1 MKFAVFVCLVT
12 STFVHP
18 SFAQTHQHGGAPSAP
33 ATLRPGLGSY
43 HFEIT
48 TTNPD
53 AQKFFDQGL
62 TLVYGFNHG
71 GAIRMFS
78 RAAELDPAAPMPL
91 WGVALALGPHI
102 NNPDIDPES
111 EKRAAETIA
120 KAKTLAQTAGT
131 PRERALID
139 ALVVRYSSAPSP
151 DLRQLDRA
159 YKDAMAGLAKRW
171 PEDADVQ
178 TLYAESMMDLRP
190 WTLWAIDGTPS
201 DLTPEI
207 VSTLEGVLRR
217 TPDHPGANHYY
228 IHAVEASP
236 HPEKAVPAARR
247 LETLVPEAGHLV
259 HMPAHIYM
267 RTGDFDSAVK
277 SNAQAAAIDERFIQ
291 QTGSKVG
298 LYPLMYYNHNVHFE
312 SAAAVMAGRYMD
324 AKRAADKLV
333 SNVSPFIAEMPMLE
347 AFLSQPTFVLLRF
360 DRWTDVLAS
369 PAPPTG
375 QRVSTALYHYARAL
389 AYAATKDA
397 ASAGR
402 EQQAFREAV
411 AGIPRDMPLG
421 VLNNAGAIFDI
432 ASAVVDARVAA
443 ANGDRGSAIAHWKR
457 AVEGQDRLA
466 YDEPPSWYYPVRESL
481 GAALLQDGQAAEAE
495 RVFRKDLEL
504 NPGNGRS
511 LFGLW
516 RSLETQ
522 NKSADAAAVRQQFD
536 AAWKSADVKLT
547 IDDL

>member
-1 MKFAVFVCLVT
+1 MFRGGHMKVAVLVCLVT

-18 SFAQTHQHGGAPSAP
+18 SFAQTHQHGAAPSAP

-102 NNPDIDPES
+102 NNPDIDPEA

-120 KAKTLAQTAGT
+120 RAKALAEKAGT

-159 YKDAMAGLAKRW
+159 YKDAMAGLARRL
-171 PEDADVQ
+171 PEDPDVQ

-236 HPEKAVPAARR
+236 HPEKAVPAA
-247 LETLVPEAGHLV
+247 
-259 HMPAHIYM
+259 
-267 RTGDFDSAVK
+267 
-277 SNAQAAAIDERFIQ
+277 
-291 QTGSKVG
+291 
-298 LYPLMYYNHNVHFE
+298 
-312 SAAAVMAGRYMD
+312 
-324 AKRAADKLV
+324 
-333 SNVSPFIAEMPMLE
+333 
-347 AFLSQPTFVLLRF
+347 
-360 DRWTDVLAS
+360 
-369 PAPPTG
+369 
-375 QRVSTALYHYARAL
+375 
-389 AYAATKDA
+389 
-397 ASAGR
+397 
-402 EQQAFREAV
+402 
-411 AGIPRDMPLG
+411 
-421 VLNNAGAIFDI
+421 
-432 ASAVVDARVAA
+432 
-443 ANGDRGSAIAHWKR
+443 
-457 AVEGQDRLA
+457 
-466 YDEPPSWYYPVRESL
+466 
-481 GAALLQDGQAAEAE
+481 
-495 RVFRKDLEL
+495 
-504 NPGNGRS
+504 
-511 LFGLW
+511 
-516 RSLETQ
+516 
-522 NKSADAAAVRQQFD
+522 
-536 AAWKSADVKLT
+536 
-547 IDDL
+547 